1 MDEFLCLLS
10 CAPLL
15 LFALR
20 NSPCSC
26 SPVAPV
32 WHMSSVS
39 VGLVASTMDL
49 EVAKGEMS
57 TLEVAGERDASFSL
71 RNAILVQFPSA
82 VDLWT
87 GNLLVP
93 FESAKWIIEIALIM
107 TTSHYINYIMSYW
120 KGATPSKLHKFHA
133 RYSSL
138 KTTFSQCFEED
149 IFQTQIWMG
158 FNW

>member
-1 MDEFLCLLS
+1 
-10 CAPLL
+10 
-15 LFALR
+15 
-20 NSPCSC
+20 
-26 SPVAPV
+26 
-32 WHMSSVS
+32 MSSVS

-93 FESAKWIIEIALIM
+93 FESAK
-107 TTSHYINYIMSYW
+107 
-120 KGATPSKLHKFHA
+120 
-133 RYSSL
+133 
-138 KTTFSQCFEED
+138 
-149 IFQTQIWMG
+149 
-158 FNW
+158 